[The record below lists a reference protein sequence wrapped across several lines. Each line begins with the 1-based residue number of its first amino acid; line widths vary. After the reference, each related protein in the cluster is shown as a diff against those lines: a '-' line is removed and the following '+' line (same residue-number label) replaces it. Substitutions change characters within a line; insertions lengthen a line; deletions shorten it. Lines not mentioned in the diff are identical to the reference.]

1 MIRYLLRRFGHGL
14 LLLFVVSILLFL
26 VQQAAPGEFL
36 TEMRLNSQISEQTLQ
51 GLREQYGLDKPLPVR
66 YAKWARS
73 VAGGDFGYSFAYNLP
88 VSGLV
93 WPRVR
98 NTLLLTVPAL
108 LISWM
113 IALPLGVLAAGR
125 RYGWA
130 ERLFSGSTSVLL
142 AFPDILLGLLAL
154 LIALRTGLFPIGG
167 MSSIGQAQGH
177 ASLSDLLWHLTL
189 PVLVLVIGSVAPI
202 LRQVR
207 SSILEVTSSSYYR
220 AAEGNGLRPLTLLF
234 RHALPAAVNP
244 LVSLFG
250 LSVAYLLSTSL
261 VVEVVMGWPGLGP
274 MLLEAVLGRDL
285 FVVLG
290 AVMFTTFF
298 LVAGNLI
305 ADVLLYVFDPRIR
318 MEA

>member
-108 LISWM
+108 IISWM

-125 RYGWA
+125 RHGWA

-154 LIALRTGLFPIGG
+154 LIALRTRLFPIGG
-167 MSSIGQAQGH
+167 MSSIGQEQGH

>member
-14 LLLFVVSILLFL
+14 VLLFVVSVLLFM

-51 GLREQYGLDKPLPVR
+51 GLRAQYGLDRPLPVR
-66 YAKWARS
+66 YGKWARS
-73 VAGGDFGYSFAYNLP
+73 VAGGDLGYSFAYNLP

-108 LISWM
+108 LISWL
-113 IALPLGVLAAGR
+113 IAMPLGVLAAGR
-125 RYGWA
+125 RHGWA
-130 ERLFSGSTSVLL
+130 ERLFSGGTSVLL

-154 LIALRTGLFPIGG
+154 LVALRTRLFPIGG
-167 MSSIGQAQGH
+167 MSSMGQQQGH
-177 ASLSDLLWHLTL
+177 APLSDLIWHLTL
-189 PVLVLVIGSVAPI
+189 PVVVLVIGSVAPI

-244 LVSLFG
+244 MVSLFG

-298 LVAGNLI
+298 LVAGHLI

>member
-154 LIALRTGLFPIGG
+154 LIALRTRLFPIGG
-167 MSSIGQAQGH
+167 MSSIGQEQGH

-207 SSILEVTSSSYYR
+207 SSILEVTCSSYYR
-220 AAEGNGLRPLTLLF
+220 AAEGNGLGPLTLLF

>member
-1 MIRYLLRRFGHGL
+1 MIRYLLRRFGHGV

-108 LISWM
+108 LISWI

-125 RYGWA
+125 RHGWT
-130 ERLFSGSTSVLL
+130 EQLFSGGTSVLL

-154 LIALRTGLFPIGG
+154 LIALRTRLFPIGG
-167 MSSIGQAQGH
+167 MGSIAQEQGH
-177 ASLSDLLWHLTL
+177 ASLRDLLWHLTL

-207 SSILEVTSSSYYR
+207 SSILEVTSTTYYR

>member
-154 LIALRTGLFPIGG
+154 LIALRTRLFPIGG
-167 MSSIGQAQGH
+167 MSSIGQEQGH